1 MTGRRRTRSTFLP
14 RTGRSKRPAAA
25 GSVRTRTATLLATA
39 ALLTGCGALPGT
51 DDADDAP
58 VVVMTWAPQDTGA
71 TNKPGMPAF
80 AEAYARWINANGGLD
95 GRQLKVLTC
104 NDHNDTVGAATCA
117 RTAVKEGA
125 VAVVGSYSQYAQS
138 FFPPLEGAGIPYIGG
153 YGISES
159 EFTSPL
165 SYPVNGGQPALLAG
179 LGEELARTCG
189 RVVLVRPDTIAG
201 DTQPVMLDA
210 GLETGSHP
218 ASKDQLA
225 AEDAAEYTTV
235 AEAALRGANGGT
247 SAKKGCVVPA
257 LGDRTS
263 IFMDSFRR
271 VREEYPQV
279 RTASVLGSV
288 DQTEIDSTGG
298 AEGPYEGSYVT
309 GWYPVASDRRWD
321 DMKKIIK
328 EEAFSDTRI
337 EAEDTGVQTT
347 YLAFTVLRQAIA
359 SMKGE
364 KVTADSLKGALD
376 HGLKVDTGGLTP
388 ALNWEFSGRLG
399 SVGFPRMVN
408 ANVTLQV
415 VRNGRLVA
423 ARTDFVDVTKSLQA
437 ASLR

>member
-1 MTGRRRTRSTFLP
+1 MTGRRRTRSSLLP
-14 RTGRSKRPAAA
+14 RIGRF
-25 GSVRTRTATLLATA
+25 TRSATLLAGA
-39 ALLTGCGALPGT
+39 SLLAGCGVIPGT
-51 DDADDAP
+51 TEGAGDGP

-80 AEAYARWINANGGLD
+80 AQAYARWINANGGLD
-95 GRQLKVLTC
+95 GRTLKVLTC
-104 NDHNDTVGAATCA
+104 NDHNDTVGAAKCA

-125 VAVVGSYSQYAQS
+125 VAVVGSYSQYAKS

-153 YGISES
+153 YGITES

-179 LGEELARTCG
+179 LGEELAKTCG

-210 GLETGSHP
+210 GLESGSHP
-218 ASKDQLA
+218 GSKDQLA
-225 AEDAAEYTTV
+225 AEDAAEYSTA
-235 AEAALRGANGGT
+235 AEAALKGANGGA
-247 SAKKGCVVPA
+247 SGKKGCVVPA

-263 IFMDSFRR
+263 NFMDSFRR
-271 VREEYPQV
+271 VRDEYPQV

-288 DQTEIDSTGG
+288 DQPEIDSTGG
-298 AEGPYEGSYVT
+298 AGGPYEGSYVT

-321 DMKKIIK
+321 GMKEIIK

-347 YLAFTVLRQAIA
+347 YLAFTVLRQAVA
-359 SMKGE
+359 SLKG
-364 KVTADSLKGALD
+364 KSVTADSLKGALD
-376 HGLKVDTGGLTP
+376 GGLKVDTGGLTP
-388 ALNWEFSGRLG
+388 TLNWEFSGRLG

-415 VRNGRLVA
+415 VRQGRLVA